1 MKTKCTKS
9 YIERNIEIST
19 VGTTGINASG
29 EETSTLRFTLMQV
42 ASLKEEAP
50 SFRWE

>member
-1 MKTKCTKS
+1 MR
-9 YIERNIEIST
+9 INT